1 MKRIGCVLLVLFL
14 MAGFGFQA
22 VFAASETADP
32 QAPAFEVGSDGAK
45 NTDSAG
51 GVLML
56 LFFFFCLF
64 FVIEAIVHFI
74 FKARKDRHDETK

>member
-1 MKRIGCVLLVLFL
+1 MKRIGCLLLAVFL
-14 MAGFGFQA
+14 LAGFGLQA
-22 VFAASETADP
+22 VSAASGTPDP
-32 QAPAFEVGSDGAK
+32 QEPAFEVGSDGAK

-74 FKARKDRHDETK
+74 FKARKKRHDETE